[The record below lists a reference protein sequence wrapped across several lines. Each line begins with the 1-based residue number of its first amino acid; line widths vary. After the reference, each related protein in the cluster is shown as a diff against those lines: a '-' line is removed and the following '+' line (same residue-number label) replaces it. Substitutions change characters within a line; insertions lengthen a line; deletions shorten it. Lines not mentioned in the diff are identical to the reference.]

1 MSRLREAGARAAT
14 HVMPITKGVFALRY
28 VACAKPAASRV
39 IVAIDPDGQGK
50 VELIYS
56 PGARDGVLRNPG
68 DLCVISANADAHVL
82 VTTLGSD
89 AAQPET
95 VTLKL
100 DRLDSEASALPAPE
114 PKKPDPA
121 AVATPVPLRIVGHVE
136 LDGDVSV
143 SGGEWLGGQD
153 GKSRIEG
160 FALQWPRRP
169 ADVDISYGCSVRGL
183 GRLPDVVIGEFAGTR
198 QQARGISGVAFSLIG
213 ESARSYELTVEAE
226 FSDGTR
232 CGPETA
238 PVDFRGPT
246 GREELV
252 GLALALTR
260 LEAAQSTARR
270 IPSRMSNM
278 KPLSPPGRQ
287 VRVFRSP
294 KQSS

>member
-1 MSRLREAGARAAT
+1 
-14 HVMPITKGVFALRY
+14 MPITRGVFALRY

-39 IVAIDPDGQGK
+39 VVAIDPDGKSK
-50 VELIYS
+50 VELVYS
-56 PGARDGVLRNPG
+56 PGARDGVLRRPG
-68 DLCVISANADAHVL
+68 DLCVISASDNAQVL

-100 DRLDSEASALPAPE
+100 DRLDSEALALPAPE
-114 PKKPDPA
+114 PKKIEPA
-121 AVATPVPLRIVGHVE
+121 SGVTPVPLRVVGHVE
-136 LDGDVSV
+136 FDGDVSV
-143 SGGEWLGGQD
+143 SGGEWLGGED
-153 GKSRIEG
+153 GKARIEG

-169 ADVDISYGCSVRGL
+169 GDVDISYGCSVRGL

-213 ESARSYELTVEAE
+213 EAARSYELTVEAE

-232 CGPETA
+232 CGPEAA
-238 PVDFRGPT
+238 PVDFHGPT
-246 GREELV
+246 GREDLV
-252 GLALALTR
+252 GLSLTLGR
-260 LEAAQSTARR
+260 LDAIQAISRRTPARST
-270 IPSRMSNM
+270 SM
-278 KPLSPPGRQ
+278 KPLASPGRQ